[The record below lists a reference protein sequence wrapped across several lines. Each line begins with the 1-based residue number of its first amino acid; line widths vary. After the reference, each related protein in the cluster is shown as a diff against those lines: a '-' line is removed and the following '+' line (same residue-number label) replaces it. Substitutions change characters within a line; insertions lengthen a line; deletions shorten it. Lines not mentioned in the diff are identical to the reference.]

1 MTTAPHATPASA
13 DPGAAT
19 HLTPWAY
26 RTLAMAAGAIGI
38 AASAVTA
45 HFFVVALEQIEADA
59 PARDALLAA
68 GVLMIVTELAAFFLA
83 ALLPAQ
89 QLRALRVQLLL
100 CAGLLVAF
108 EGATI
113 YIGQH
118 AMQQTAQAQASSLQT
133 RIQQAQA
140 SLQAQQQTAAA
151 LRSNGATQSDSKYSW
166 VRQDGAATL
175 QRAADIE
182 QRTAPLAQE
191 LASLQAQ
198 QRPTLAGALGHTG
211 MLAYTVARAV
221 LVSCMGLVMCG
232 AAGAL
237 LRAARH
243 SKELQPKQPVSLTTP
258 AQPDT
263 KTVAPAVTVAGAR
276 GRWRSV
282 AAPLA
287 SMAMAPV
294 AFAVPAAIAAPALLV
309 LRSTPADIAATVAP
323 APTVATAAPDA
334 PVDTRY
340 QRLRAGVLAGHIKP
354 SVRAMHA
361 SVGGSTLAMRDYQH
375 RLVAEGAIERHGQG
389 YRLCQPAQGALI

>member
-13 DPGAAT
+13 EPGAAA
-19 HLTPWAY
+19 HLAPWAY

-45 HFFVVALEQIEADA
+45 RFFVVALEQIETDA

-68 GVLMIVTELAAFFLA
+68 GVLMIVTELSAFFLA
-83 ALLPAQ
+83 ALLPAR

-113 YIGQH
+113 YLGQR
-118 AMQQTAQAQASSLQT
+118 ALQQAADAQASSLQT
-133 RIQQAQA
+133 RIQHAQA

-151 LRSNGATQSDSKYSW
+151 LRANGATQSDSKYSW

-175 QRAADIE
+175 LRAASIE

-191 LASLQAQ
+191 LATLQAQ
-198 QRPTLAGALGHTG
+198 QRPTLTSTLGHAG
-211 MLAYTVARAV
+211 MLAYTVARAL
-221 LVSCMGLVMCG
+221 LVALMGLVMCG

-237 LRAARH
+237 LRAARY
-243 SKELQPKQPVSLTTP
+243 SSVLQSNKPAAPAKP
-258 AQPDT
+258 AQAAI
-263 KTVAPAVTVAGAR
+263 KTVAVPAVTVASATGK
-276 GRWRSV
+276 WRSV

-287 SMAMAPV
+287 GMAMAPV
-294 AFAVPAAIAAPALLV
+294 AFAVPALPAPTLPALHTTPAAPA
-309 LRSTPADIAATVAP
+309 
-323 APTVATAAPDA
+323 ATAAPDA
-334 PVDTRY
+334 HCDDRY
-340 QRLRAGVLAGHIKP
+340 QRVRTGVQQGHIKP

-361 SVGGSTLAMRDYQH
+361 AVGGSTVAMRDYQQ
-375 RLVAEGAIERHGQG
+375 RLVAEGVIERHGQG
-389 YRLCQPAQGALI
+389 YRLCQPTQAALI

>member
-1 MTTAPHATPASA
+1 MPIPPQASA
-13 DPGAAT
+13 DPSAAQ
-19 HLTPWAY
+19 HLAPWAY
-26 RTLAMAAGAIGI
+26 RVLASAAGAIGI

-45 HFFVVALEQIEADA
+45 QFFVVGLQQIEADA

-89 QLRALRVQLLL
+89 QLRALRAQLLL

-113 YIGQH
+113 YIGQR
-118 AMQQTAQAQASSLQT
+118 AMQQAAQAQASSLQT
-133 RIQQAQA
+133 RIQQAQT
-140 SLQAQQQTAAA
+140 SLTAQQQTAAA
-151 LRSNGATQSDSKYSW
+151 LRSNGSAQSASKYSW

-175 QRAADIE
+175 QRAADID

-198 QRPTLAGALGHTG
+198 QRPTLAGALGHAG
-211 MLAYTVARAV
+211 MLAYTVARAL

-237 LRAARH
+237 LRAARQA
-243 SKELQPKQPVSLTTP
+243 SALQSKQPVAP
-258 AQPDT
+258 AMQAQTAT
-263 KTVAPAVTVAGAR
+263 KTVANAWTVAGAR

-282 AAPLA
+282 AVPLA
-287 SMAMAPV
+287 GMALVPV
-294 AFAVPAAIAAPALLV
+294 AFAGPPAIAALALQAP
-309 LRSTPADIAATVAP
+309 RSTPADT
-323 APTVATAAPDA
+323 APTVAPPPTATTAAPDA
-334 PVDTRY
+334 PDDARY
-340 QRLRAGVLAGHIKP
+340 QRLRAGVLSGHIKP

-361 SVGGSTLAMRDYQH
+361 AVGGSTLAIRDYQQ
-375 RLVAEGAIERHGQG
+375 RLAAEGVIERHGQG
-389 YRLCQPAQGALI
+389 YRLCQPSQGALI